1 MNDYELKDIKETF
14 CRLFVL
20 AVRYKM
26 NLGAFTNALAK
37 SDFISKI
44 ESGLYL
50 DVAHKKVKTIL
61 FEISSNM
68 VCEDISFGVYNDAY
82 WCGEMYFDLHLKLH
96 KSFAY
101 LFLKLPFEKLID
113 MYPVYHEMDFSS
125 LEEQFHHI
133 EKEKTILRLLCEK
146 HRCSL
151 PKLSKATG
159 ISLNTL
165 RRYNVADEYL
175 YKGSFQSVIKIANY
189 FDAPVNLFVE

>member
-1 MNDYELKDIKETF
+1 
-14 CRLFVL
+14 
-20 AVRYKM
+20 M

-101 LFLKLPFEKLID
+101 LFLKLPLEKLID

-125 LEEQFHHI
+125 LEEQFHRV
-133 EKEKTILRLLCEK
+133 EKEKTILRGMVNVITMRHCDNRHPSTPMRL
-146 HRCSL
+146 RDGG
-151 PKLSKATG
+151 TG
-159 ISLNTL
+159 
-165 RRYNVADEYL
+165 
-175 YKGSFQSVIKIANY
+175 ANPGIEE
-189 FDAPVNLFVE
+189 ARE